1 MAESAWAQ
9 RPLPSPGPD
18 AVLLRR
24 WEPSTPADLTAHRK
38 QLAAALHDG
47 ARPPGADEGA
57 VERLLLVFE
66 ELVSNALRHG
76 HAPVRAEVTTFDHF
90 WLIDVTDAAAGQPPT
105 PAVGRDAAHGGLGLY
120 LVARLCG
127 AYGWT
132 VAGVR
137 KHVWARIDYTR
148 AEAPGWVPRPRRE
161 TDGHSSSV

>member
-18 AVLLRR
+18 AVQLRR
-24 WEPSTPADLTAHRK
+24 WEPSTPRRPDCAPE
-38 QLAAALHDG
+38 AAGRRPARR
-47 ARPPGADEGA
+47 RPPAGSRRGSRQ
-57 VERLLLVFE
+57 RLLLVFE

-90 WLIDVTDAAAGQPPT
+90 WLIGVTDAAADQPPT

-132 VAGVR
+132 VADDR